1 MRAMT
6 KIDKHRR
13 NIERLA
19 RLLPAAEVFRW
30 LLEKGFYPEAYV
42 LPPCFCV
49 AEVPQYI
56 AGSRQHKSG
65 GPPWREPSVIGF
77 PKTSYTDRRFSIV
90 DGDIYY
96 DVAAEF
102 ADHWSFV
109 CDALFDERNL
119 IASYSFPLPVT
130 TNSEGTLSGPR
141 SGRMIYEWI
150 EMAENDLI
158 VEAHDYTHIG
168 RTDIKNFYHSVY
180 THSIAWALHGKNTI
194 RMPGNR
200 VSTGFLGNRLDKLF
214 QAMNDGRTNGIPI
227 GPAVSDLVAEVVLTA
242 VGVRCS
248 DRLREQG
255 LADEVLLVRFKDD
268 YRILARNTIDGQS
281 AVRALQAS
289 LAEYNLEL
297 HDGKTEFSRLPQGL
311 FRPWKSRYHSAN
323 PDPTKV
329 YDFNRFREVY
339 LSVTEIER
347 ELPGTGVIDRF
358 LSDLVE
364 KPGYTLRFSLRAH
377 EVERAVSLLLMLAEH
392 RSKSFPMVLGVL
404 GELGRGSSKETRRVR
419 EVIESILRKRLATLI
434 EDEESNAYQLVW
446 LVYFLRA
453 YGDRRSRLP
462 RAVWKNDLVQA
473 VAAGRRRNPRCPGFR
488 TFQGVAK
495 SSSRLPLLHH
505 LDVFRHDE

>member
-1 MRAMT
+1 MT
-6 KIDKHRR
+6 KIDEHRR

-19 RLLPAAEVFRW
+19 RRLPSAEVFRW
-30 LLEKGFYPEAYV
+30 LLERGYYPEAYV

-49 AEVPQYI
+49 AEVPKYI
-56 AGSRQHKSG
+56 AGNRQHTSSKV
-65 GPPWREPSVIGF
+65 PWCEPSVIGF

-96 DVAAEF
+96 DVAAEI
-102 ADHWSFV
+102 ADNWSVV
-109 CDALFDERNL
+109 CDTLFDERNL

-130 TNSEGTLSGPR
+130 TNSEGSLSGPR

-158 VEAHDYTHIG
+158 VEAHDYTYVG
-168 RTDIKNFYHSVY
+168 RTDIKNFYPSVY
-180 THSIAWALHGKNTI
+180 THSISWAVHGKDTI
-194 RMPGNR
+194 RKQGNR
-200 VSTGFLGNRLDKLF
+200 SATRFLGNRLDKLF
-214 QAMNDGRTNGIPI
+214 QAMNDGKTTGIPI

-248 DRLREQG
+248 DRLKERG
-255 LADEVLLVRFKDD
+255 LADSVLLVRFKDD
-268 YRILARNTIDGQS
+268 YRILARNASDGQS

-323 PDPTKV
+323 PDPTNV

-364 KPGYTLRFSLRAH
+364 KPGYTLRLTLRPH

-392 RSKSFPMVLGVL
+392 RSKSFPKVLGVL

-419 EVIESILRKRLATLI
+419 KVIESILRNRLETLI

-446 LVYFLRA
+446 LIYFLRA
-453 YGDRRSRLP
+453 SRGRRSALP
-462 RAVWKNDLVQA
+462 RVVWKNDLVRA
-473 VAAGRRRNPRCPGFR
+473 VAAGRWRNPRCPGFR
-488 TFQGVAK
+488 TFEGVAK